1 MKSHDIKDIL
11 EGRRIEVSE
20 NSWEKLSE
28 KLDANDQKKKRNR
41 FYLPYAACLALLVG
55 WFVFVLLKS
64 EQVVSDTEIVNQEK
78 TSKST
83 IVKEKETPKI
93 IIPQNEQQTP
103 QSIQQTQIAVEEHV
117 KEKVKVEEAATE
129 LQTKKE
135 LAVEL
140 QKEVQQSVAIQEKV
154 IPQKIETVI
163 ENKDAVVDQ
172 DANLKESILA
182 LLKEEKVTVTNAEID
197 LLLQQAQ
204 KSLKELDVKENI
216 NPTNFAT
223 ADELLNEVEYELDM
237 SFKQRVFEIVKRNIN
252 RTRTADIDQ

>member
-1 MKSHDIKDIL
+1 MKSHDIKNIL

-20 NSWEKLSE
+20 NSWEKLAG

-64 EQVVSDTEIVNQEK
+64 EQVVSDTEIVNKEK

-93 IIPQNEQQTP
+93 IIPKNEQQT
-103 QSIQQTQIAVEEHV
+103 IQQTQIAVEEHV
-117 KEKVKVEEAATE
+117 KEKVKIEEAPTQ

-140 QKEVQQSVAIQEKV
+140 QKEVQQSVAIQENV

-172 DANLKESILA
+172 DAALKESILA